1 MSKLRQI
8 IKTSYCRYYSVQQA
22 KKKLP
27 IISCKR
33 PEFNHYEG
41 QTYSKFEGVKLASKS
56 WVHLTSKG
64 DYFVIYGDANKKED
78 KEVYKKSFEEIGVSN
93 QLIEVM
99 SSQGFSL
106 PTEIQTKAI
115 PSILKGNNTVI
126 TAETGCGKTLAYL
139 LPIFQHILEWKP
151 NINEEFNSPLAVVI
165 TPSRELATQIGEVAQ
180 NIAQSLN
187 LNVTTLV
194 GGKTKQKMLNPPIE
208 YCDLLV
214 TTLGAYSKLV
224 TTGIFK
230 LNNVHH
236 VVLDEADSLLD
247 DSFIGK
253 VSNLMKKFSIRYKVE
268 IQTPPVGCQ
277 LTLVSATMP
286 HELPETVTS
295 FVDPESLKTV
305 TTSNVHRIL
314 PHVPQK
320 FLRLGKAHKPAELLK
335 LVNTDMNL
343 KRPVMIFSNQT
354 STCDFVSMFLNENNI
369 ECVNING
376 QMAVALKQG
385 KFEMFKSGKVNV
397 LSCTDIASRG
407 LDTTRVQHI
416 INYDFPL
423 YTADYI
429 HRCGRTGRL
438 GSAQDCYVTNFIAW
452 PREIQQVQKIE
463 ASVRKHTE
471 LPSVNA
477 NIKRLIEDRVVRM
490 VESGAIRRAA

>member
-1 MSKLRQI
+1 MSKLRHI
-8 IKTSYCRYYSVQQA
+8 FNLSYCRYYSVQQA

-41 QTYSKFEGVKLASKS
+41 QSYSKFEGIPLASKG
-56 WVHLTSKG
+56 WLHAKSKN
-64 DYFVIYGDANKKED
+64 DYFVIYGNANKKEE
-78 KEVYKKSFEEIGVSN
+78 KPVYKKSFEEIGVCPS
-93 QLIEVM
+93 LIEVM
-99 SSQGFSL
+99 SEQGFSL
-106 PTEIQTKAI
+106 PTAIQTKSIPAI
-115 PSILKGNNTVI
+115 LNGHNTVI
-126 TAETGCGKTLAYL
+126 TAETGCGKTLGYL

-151 NINEEFNSPLAVVI
+151 SIKEDFNSPMAVVI
-165 TPSRELATQIGEVAQ
+165 TPSRELANQVGEVAQ
-180 NIAQSLN
+180 NIAQRLN

-230 LNNVHH
+230 INNVHH
-236 VVLDEADSLLD
+236 VVLDEADTLLD
-247 DSFIGK
+247 DSFVDK
-253 VSNLMKKFSIRYKVE
+253 LSHLLKKFGIRYKVE
-268 IQTPPVGCQ
+268 IQTPPSGCQ

-286 HELPETVTS
+286 HELPESVSS
-295 FVDPESLKTV
+295 FVAPDSLKTV
-305 TTSNVHRIL
+305 TTSNLHRLL
-314 PHVPQK
+314 PHVPHK
-320 FLRLGKAHKPAELLK
+320 FIRLGKAQKPTELLK
-335 LVNTDMNL
+335 LVQADVNQ

-369 ECVNING
+369 ECINING
-376 QMAVALKQG
+376 KMAVPLKIG

-407 LDTTRVQHI
+407 LDTIRTQHI

-429 HRCGRTGRL
+429 HRCGRTGRI
-438 GSAQDCYVTNFIAW
+438 GSPEGCTVTNFVAW
-452 PREIQQVQKIE
+452 PREIELVKKIE
-463 ASVRKHTE
+463 QSVREHGD

-477 NIKRLIEDRVVRM
+477 NIRRIIQDRIVKMTER
-490 VESGAIRRAA
+490 GLG